1 MRAAR
6 AYQSVGQHTAVIAG
20 EPVDLVILL
29 YEKLLQRLREV
40 RVSIEKGDIGGRGE
54 ACGKGIELIEKGL
67 IGCLDMRQGG
77 SIAAQLKV
85 QYDRWMAMILRCN
98 VSADIVLL
106 ESIEFEVKEIL
117 SAWQEL
123 RAQRRSMREA
133 S

>member
-98 VSADIVLL
+98 VSADMVLL